1 MFTKS
6 QKLFVPVLAIV
17 TFASLL
23 MAGPASGVDWDADPG
38 FAAGDPAVRT
48 DVLPGE
54 VYFVD
59 NAVDS
64 LDRIVMAGDCEPG
77 WGDDDFC
84 VVRYTAA
91 GELDVT
97 FGGGD
102 GFVTTDPTG
111 TDNYDFVSGVV
122 VDSLDR
128 VVVAGECDDPVSND
142 DDFCVVRYTAAGE
155 LDVTF
160 GAGGVVMTDPTG
172 DDGDDNV
179 SGVVVDS
186 LDRVVVA
193 GDCEEYDDVLDEYDS
208 QFCMVRYSSDGSLD
222 VTFGSGGIQ
231 FYSYPAV
238 PYSNGALAIDDLG
251 RVTVAGVCA
260 EDELTASGCVVRF
273 QPDGNIDLSWGGG
286 DGTVTWDMSADF
298 GEEIFIAEA
307 VSIDSAGNAVVSGN
321 CAVNLLFDFDSGFC
335 TAKFRTGPFLLD
347 CEMERPVPF
356 GDIGPS
362 SYAYGAVACLYEL
375 GVTNGTSPST
385 YSPNEYV
392 TREQMAAFIARL
404 HIDAL
409 SGVCPGEQPFGD
421 VAASSYAYGAVACL
435 YELGVTNG
443 TSPSTYSP
451 NEYVT
456 REQMAAFLARFYRNV
471 AGEDC
476 GSVSLFVDVPFD
488 SFAKR
493 DIGCLADLGV
503 TTGTSP
509 ENFSPYDNVTREQMA
524 AFIGRLYSVLVQAD
538 PPSESSI
545 PWWWFFGPS

>member
-1 MFTKS
+1 
-6 QKLFVPVLAIV
+6 
-17 TFASLL
+17 

-54 VYFVD
+54 VYFRD

-111 TDNYDFVSGVV
+111 TDDYDYVEGVV

-128 VVVAGECDDPVSND
+128 VVVAGDCDDPVSND
-142 DDFCVVRYTAAGE
+142 NDFCVVRYTAAGE

-172 DDGDDNV
+172 DDGDDYI

-251 RVTVAGVCA
+251 RVTVAGVCS
-260 EDELTASGCVVRF
+260 EDEITVSGCVVRF

-298 GEEIFIAEA
+298 GEEIFIAKA
-307 VSIDSAGNAVVSGN
+307 VSIDSAGNAVVSGD
-321 CAVNLLFDFDSGFC
+321 CAANLLFALDSGFC

-385 YSPNEYV
+385 YSPN
-392 TREQMAAFIARL
+392 
-404 HIDAL
+404 
-409 SGVCPGEQPFGD
+409 
-421 VAASSYAYGAVACL
+421 
-435 YELGVTNG
+435 
-443 TSPSTYSP
+443 
-451 NEYVT
+451 
-456 REQMAAFLARFYRNV
+456 
-471 AGEDC
+471 
-476 GSVSLFVDVPFD
+476 
-488 SFAKR
+488 
-493 DIGCLADLGV
+493 
-503 TTGTSP
+503 
-509 ENFSPYDNVTREQMA
+509 
-524 AFIGRLYSVLVQAD
+524 
-538 PPSESSI
+538 
-545 PWWWFFGPS
+545 